1 MTTKLRAASF
11 QDGAVTSTKIAAA
24 AVTDAKLAGSIATAK
39 LVEGS
44 SFLTSVATS
53 NMPAGSIIQ
62 VQNVKTNTKTT
73 TTSGTMGDVTNLT
86 LSFTPRF
93 ADSTL
98 KITAAVAWKQQ
109 KTSSNYAGGSY
120 MIVHDGSAVEGST
133 PAEYEHFNQAHGGS
147 VTEINNYLRSFKTAF
162 VSASNTNA
170 RTIKVQIRS
179 YTSSSASINWTTS
192 FYSYIIVEEI
202 KG

>member
-1 MTTKLRAASF
+1 MALTRVKNNQLS
-11 QDGAVTSTKIAAA
+11 
-24 AVTDAKLAGSIATAK
+24 GSIATSK
-39 LVEGS
+39 LASGS

-62 VQNVKTNTKTT
+62 VQHTKTNTKTT
-73 TTSGTMGDVTNLT
+73 TTSGTMGDATNLT
-86 LSFTPRF
+86 LSFTPLL
-93 ADSTL
+93 ASSTL

-147 VTEINNYLRSFKTAF
+147 VTEINNYMRSFKTAF